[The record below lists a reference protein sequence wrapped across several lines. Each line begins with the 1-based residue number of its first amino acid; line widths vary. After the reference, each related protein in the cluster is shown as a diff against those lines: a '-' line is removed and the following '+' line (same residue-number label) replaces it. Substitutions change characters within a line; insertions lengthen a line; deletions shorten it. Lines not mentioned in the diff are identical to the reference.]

1 MTRPAWTA
9 DSLTVEPT
17 IQDIDLAG
25 VATGKYQLPSP
36 GPIIDGDGFAFEVE
50 WQPSA
55 AMDTA
60 DFYLCTMD
68 TADGNAAITILYQAA
83 TGLWTLTAR
92 SSAVSVASVAANQT
106 GTPSNHNM
114 LAKSGD
120 VMRFRFWFY
129 PARGYGGVSIGVNG
143 IVGTVQTI
151 AASGNAIPAPSAVYL
166 GSNRGSAT
174 GEIVGQLRR
183 FRVLEPQALLSDRH
197 AEIVIIGDST
207 SAALQGSFSQKATHD
222 MYTSGQRYTRRGIAC
237 IAIPGANIPE
247 MLTAWQACRW
257 RGDGLVTAVVID
269 VGINSAD
276 DSHTTATMTAD
287 YQALVDDV
295 TAQNPNAAIVICE
308 TVPCKGFLLAVKWAE
323 LVGLNAAVVGGG
335 ITGADARVV
344 SPAALNDGAGN
355 LAAVYDTTGDH
366 VHPSDAGR
374 ALRAAAVMASLQSL
388 TVLP

>member
-1 MTRPAWTA
+1 MTRPAWA
-9 DSLTVEPT
+9 VESLTAEPT
-17 IQDIDLAG
+17 IQDVDLTG
-25 VATGKYQLPSP
+25 VAAGKYQLPSP
-36 GPIIDGDGFAFEVE
+36 GTIIDGDGFAFEIE
-50 WQPSA
+50 WQPST
-55 AMDTA
+55 AMDAA

-68 TADGNAAITILYQAA
+68 TSDGNAAITVHYTAA
-83 TGLWTLTAR
+83 SGEWTLTAR
-92 SSAVSVASVAANQT
+92 SSGTAVASVLANQS

-120 VMRFRFWFY
+120 VMRLRFWYF
-129 PARGYGGVSIGVNG
+129 PRRGYGGVRIDVNG

-151 AASGNAIPAPSAVYL
+151 AASGAAIPAPSAVYL
-166 GSNRGSAT
+166 GSNRGSGT

-183 FRVLEPQALLSDRH
+183 FRVLEPQAVLSDRH

-207 SAALQGSFSQKATHD
+207 SAALQSAFSQKATHD

-257 RGDGLVTAVVID
+257 RGDGLVSAVVID

-276 DSHTTATMTAD
+276 DSHTTATMTSD

-295 TAQNPNAAIVICE
+295 AAQNPNAAIVICE
-308 TVPCKGFLLAVKWAE
+308 TVPSKGFLGAPKWAE
-323 LVGLNAAVVGGG
+323 LVGLNAAITGSG
-335 ITGADARVV
+335 ITGVDARVT
-344 SPAALNDGAGN
+344 SPAALNDGTGN
-355 LAAVYDTTGDH
+355 LAAAYDLVGDH

-374 ALRAAAVMASLQSL
+374 ALRAAAVKTALQSL
-388 TVLP
+388 AVLP